1 MRMVQSGDE
10 RSRTRK
16 RPLLVLPDAGVQ
28 SVSRSRT
35 VLFNFAHKIHNLAKE
50 VFSLTK
56 YNNRI
61 TLWQRVKQPQ
71 AKIVLSVT
79 KTQRWVNINDEA
91 IGIKLIIHH
100 SPSELSSNCNRQA
113 RKQYESFLNWLCSSI
128 PVTSKDF
135 VRESPTKHHNQRF

>member
-113 RKQYESFLNWLCSSI
+113 R
-128 PVTSKDF
+128 
-135 VRESPTKHHNQRF
+135 